1 MKRLLYAGVLL
12 VIAVILSVI
21 EIVGVNKTID
31 DYIDKLESLK
41 EPTISL
47 QIDNCKK
54 LSDEWKDDEKFLN
67 MFLLHD
73 TLDEIGNEFNTLE
86 AYAKFGDEGEYNA
99 TIDKMKK
106 QLLSLKESE
115 LLLLENIL

>member
-12 VIAVILSVI
+12 VIAVILSVV

-73 TLDEIGNEFNTLE
+73 TLDEIGNELNTLE